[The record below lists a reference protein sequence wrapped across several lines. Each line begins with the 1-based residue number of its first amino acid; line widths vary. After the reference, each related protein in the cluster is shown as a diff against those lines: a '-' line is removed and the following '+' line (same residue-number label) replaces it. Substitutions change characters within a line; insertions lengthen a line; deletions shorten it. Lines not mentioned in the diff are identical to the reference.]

1 MKRCVISPGSHM
13 EQLAGGAISS
23 QTILTVQDLN
33 YYALFWDEILIP
45 TSRAVHEELPN
56 EKEYIGLG
64 VIRRPILEYWSTEGL
79 PKKYLEFSNQLLA
92 ERREGNRTEDWSLH
106 QIGHE
111 FITLEEKKSSM
122 SGIRFE
128 IFNALPI
135 PNAEVPL
142 ADILEFKHR
151 KNQAFVDFH
160 GYLDEIYEKLISSPD
175 DPLLKSKSYLKFE
188 ESISIIK
195 KLSDDEWRGRLEGY
209 KFSWGFESQKEKIE
223 ALIDGVFAFMS
234 LSAGDYASGTKDFL
248 SIAAKNLKVQ
258 KKESVMLGSK
268 EVSKGLT
275 YLVEGYREKMF

>member
-13 EQLAGGAISS
+13 EQLGGGAISS

-234 LSAGDYASGTKDFL
+234 LSAGDYSSGTKDFL
-248 SIAAKNLKVQ
+248 SIAAKNLKIQ